1 MVDETRPAQTFI
13 AVSKSDTVDATR
25 LDNGEYPRALYV
37 GVSGDV
43 AVVAMDGRVVTFKA
57 VPVGVLP
64 VRFKRI
70 NSGSTT
76 ATDMVA
82 LY

>member
-1 MVDETRPAQTFI
+1 MSGRDTSAADN
-13 AVSKSDTVDATR
+13 AVAVTPSDSVAIT
-25 LDNGEYPRALYV
+25 YPRSLYV

-43 AVVAMDGRVVTFKA
+43 KVTMKGGGVVTFKA

-64 VRFKRI
+64 IRPVLVWAT
-70 NSGSTT
+70 GTT
-76 ATDMVA
+76 ATNILA